1 MGYVSVR
8 VSGHGHS
15 HDHHDHDHVEVY
27 PAFKYSR
34 AANEDP
40 IIDEDDIPD
49 EEIVDLPPQRPKS
62 GT

>member
-1 MGYVSVR
+1 MS
-8 VSGHGHS
+8 SHGHS
-15 HDHHDHDHVEVY
+15 HDHHDHDHVEAN

-40 IIDEDDIPD
+40 IINEDDIPD

-62 GT
+62 GS